1 MINSQYILPHDE
13 ENDAYIWIEYAEA
26 SGICDTVLWAER
38 KSAVWVEA
46 HGYKENSQSLTFA
59 MCLLKE
65 NVNNIL
71 RVCGL
76 VSSMHE

>member
-1 MINSQYILPHDE
+1 MLTSELNMQKQVEFVTRSCGLNE
-13 ENDAYIWIEYAEA
+13 
-26 SGICDTVLWAER
+26 